1 MKIRYLRLERSVY
14 LHNRKRKKSEKERES
29 RKPTL
34 VVTIK
39 SLSLQPENC
48 NLEFQSFPP
57 KISSPCIDVIFF
69 LTNVLIH
76 AFIFIKRVY
85 IFEELHREY

>member
-48 NLEFQSFPP
+48 NLEFQSLPS

-69 LTNVLIH
+69 LNECFNPCIYIH
-76 AFIFIKRVY
+76 QTCVY
-85 IFEELHREY
+85 FRRITS